1 MTVTELTL
9 SDAFAAG
16 FVGSFGAL
24 AIVIGLILFVMTVKS
39 AMSGMMPAAMICGM
53 ALISLLIG
61 PALGLAVA
69 IAARVIFAI
78 KGDVYTG
85 GQAVLGWLLSLVI
98 TFVVFMAAAMVGAV
112 IA

>member
-61 PALGLAVA
+61 PAWGLAV
-69 IAARVIFAI
+69 AI